1 MGVVSTMNAVANT
14 ESVSTTDSTP
24 EPIGSEDPQTIPELS
39 KDELFH
45 LLQNQRRRRVL
56 LYLQGAED
64 KVSMRDV
71 AEQVAAWENDTTV
84 EALSSDERQR
94 VYIALYQS
102 HLPKLDDAGVLSY
115 NQQRGIIERTPIA
128 DQLDTYLNVDTQ
140 SSDDAENADEESNAV
155 DDSGDTKMLGVTLPN
170 SAIIRYYGAATL
182 ASVLVTAVSW
192 TGLVAIPGL
201 ALATLITGL
210 FVAVTLGV
218 ATKHQYDN

>member
-1 MGVVSTMNAVANT
+1 MNAVADT
-14 ESVSTTDSTP
+14 ESVSTSDNTS
-24 EPIGSEDPQTIPELS
+24 EPIESENPPDPELS

-56 LYLQGAED
+56 LYLQSADSE
-64 KVSMRDV
+64 VTMREV

-102 HLPKLDDAGVLSY
+102 HLPKLDDSGVLSY

-128 DQLDTYLNVDTQ
+128 NQLDTYLNVDNEN
-140 SSDDAENADEESNAV
+140 ENADEENG
-155 DDSGDTKMLGVTLPN
+155 DGNESGDQDVFGVTLPG
-170 SAIIRYYGAATL
+170 STISRYYGAATL

-192 TGLVAIPGL
+192 TGLVAINGL

-210 FVAVTLGV
+210 FVAVTLVV
-218 ATKHQYDN
+218 AVKHQYDTL